1 MHGSLQTKHRQ
12 QSLNAKSNPKLF
24 STAGPS
30 SSRKLLAPLSATC
43 DDATIYLSYHKNSMW
58 SLVVTVHRDTTNNE
72 PPSAPRFTFKQ
83 GMGSHSQ
90 HGETLRRT
98 SRLNQK
104 CSTWTHNWLAVVQMK
119 SIILSHFFWVDDFH
133 QRIGLWEIS

>member
-1 MHGSLQTKHRQ
+1 MHASLQTKHKQ

-30 SSRKLLAPLSATC
+30 SSHKLLAPLSATC

-72 PPSAPRFTFKQ
+72 PPSARFTFKQ
-83 GMGSHSQ
+83 GPKTDNMAKH
-90 HGETLRRT
+90 
-98 SRLNQK
+98 
-104 CSTWTHNWLAVVQMK
+104 
-119 SIILSHFFWVDDFH
+119 
-133 QRIGLWEIS
+133 